1 LGAPI
6 AEPGGLIMQAT
17 DVRAADADRERV
29 LTGLQRHTS
38 AGRLSMDEFSDR
50 AAAVYRS
57 RTMGELAALTADLPP
72 IPEPVPHAT
81 GFPRSF
87 VMTLVMIAAAAA
99 LLGLA
104 AAAHA
109 GPLMSAL
116 GCG

>member
-1 LGAPI
+1 
-6 AEPGGLIMQAT
+6 MQAT

-29 LTGLQRHTS
+29 LADLQRHTS
-38 AGRLSMDEFSDR
+38 AGRLGVEEFSER

-72 IPEPVPHAT
+72 TLPPASGAGT
-81 GFPRSF
+81 RMPR
-87 VMTLVMIAAAAA
+87 TLVTALVVIAVAVA

-109 GPLMSAL
+109 GPMMGSL
-116 GCG
+116 GCGW